1 MRLRE
6 PLGFARRRLARGAA
20 YAWAG
25 PNSVLGLA
33 AGLAVLALGGRVQR
47 HSGALEFHGGLCG
60 RLAASLPGRLR
71 FGAITLGHV
80 IVGADAAQLAALRAH
95 EQVHV
100 RQYERWG
107 PFFLPAYAVSSAWQL
122 LRGRRP
128 HADNAFERQARALES
143 GPGGHGRA

>member
-1 MRLRE
+1 MT
-6 PLGFARRRLARGAA
+6 LGRRTRRALAL
-20 YAWAG
+20 AWAG

-47 HSGALEFHGGLCG
+47 HSGALEFHGGLG
-60 RLAASLPGRLR
+60 ARLVSALPGRLR
-71 FGAITLGHV
+71 FGALTLGHV
-80 IVGADAAQLAALRAH
+80 ILGVDTAQLAALRAH

-107 PFFLPAYAVSSAWQL
+107 PFFLPAYAASSAWQL

-128 HADNAFERQARALES
+128 HTDNAFERQARALEH
-143 GPGGHGRA
+143 GPGRGTA